1 MSKHVLQFSH
11 THTLSRKPDNL
22 LLKSRKENGRS
33 PNTLPWD
40 TPLIT
45 EPNQVGDRESIYLF
59 KKKKDK
65 ISDCLC
71 VLLNSHSHHHKTGP
85 SSMQNHNH
93 GDLQSISIWIVNEEL
108 VFLEG
113 FFVHLI
119 LPWPL
124 ERPHLQLC
132 FVHSGGKKKETFFR
146 IPVFIIA
153 DVKVCSACRHMSNH
167 H

>member
-22 LLKSRKENGRS
+22 LLKCRKENGRS

-59 KKKKDK
+59 KKKKKDK

-113 FFVHLI
+113 FFCSSYLTLTPGATPSSAVLC
-119 LPWPL
+119 PFWGEK
-124 ERPHLQLC
+124 ERDIFQNTGVYNC
-132 FVHSGGKKKETFFR
+132 WRKG
-146 IPVFIIA
+146 VFGMQTH
-153 DVKVCSACRHMSNH
+153 V
-167 H
+167 